1 MSACFCPYVSFCL
14 EFPFFSPSGIHLSRF
29 ISSITFLKPPQV
41 LQPSRTMH
49 SLQCLHCSQV
59 RYAPRTDAIDFYLHW
74 IIYRSVSSTHSEQLE
89 GWGHTRLLFIQTSK
103 DQNKQ
108 DDADP
113 PLCSH
118 QTRKPVSAATGTE
131 RSGLGQWLPMSLF
144 SLPHMQLLT
153 NRESQTCS
161 QTNHIR
167 CPTSG
172 QPASTFSRLTASSQ
186 GKPETSLFLHYKVS
200 VLLCLWVSV
209 KRKWWWPT
217 PLLWQAVD
225 E

>member
-89 GWGHTRLLFIQTSK
+89 GWGHTRLLFNLQCLASVCWISK
-103 DQNKQ
+103 DENFQ
-108 DDADP
+108 
-113 PLCSH
+113 
-118 QTRKPVSAATGTE
+118 GTKCKVFI
-131 RSGLGQWLPMSLF
+131 WLIINNISQLF
-144 SLPHMQLLT
+144 SVYYLSERMPMLSMIIRFNLFNHSI
-153 NRESQTCS
+153 N
-161 QTNHIR
+161 NHI
-167 CPTSG
+167 
-172 QPASTFSRLTASSQ
+172 
-186 GKPETSLFLHYKVS
+186 K
-200 VLLCLWVSV
+200 
-209 KRKWWWPT
+209 
-217 PLLWQAVD
+217 
-225 E
+225 